1 MSESIRH
8 LATSLIK
15 GLDVL
20 GLIARHPEGLSI
32 QEIGALLPMPRTSIL
47 RVLSTLEHYGLV
59 ERKGKK
65 NHPTAQFRGWVSGD
79 PDRLLREKHH
89 AALEAICAKTN
100 ELTIL
105 GVLDGG
111 KLRHVDLVEGRQIIR
126 LDPKLA
132 AAHALET
139 AAMGKLFLSQRVD
152 LANRIKDARILA
164 EIEEASHTGVAWNR
178 EESTPGVIA
187 VATWTGRPSPS
198 TPVISVSWPSFRF
211 NEQKAADAIRAIRQ
225 HYPLPKA

>member
-1 MSESIRH
+1 MPESIRH

-15 GLDVL
+15 GLDIL
-20 GLIARHPEGLSI
+20 GLIARHPKGLSI

-47 RVLSTLEHYGLV
+47 RVLATLEHYGLV
-59 ERKGKK
+59 ERGGKK
-65 NHPTAQFRGWVSGD
+65 FRPSAQFHSWVSGD
-79 PDRLLREKHH
+79 PDRVLREKHH
-89 AALEAICAKTN
+89 AALESICGATN

-111 KLRHVDLVEGRQIIR
+111 KLRHVDLVEGKQVIR

-152 LANRIKDARILA
+152 LAVRIKDPRIKS
-164 EIEEASHTGVAWNR
+164 EVEEAERTGIAWNR
-178 EESTPGVIA
+178 EESGPGVIA
-187 VATWTGRPSPS
+187 VATWTGKPSPS
-198 TPVISVSWPSFRF
+198 TPVISVSWPAFRF
-211 NEQKAADAIRAIRQ
+211 NEQKAAEAIRIIRQ
-225 HYPLPKA
+225 HYPAK